1 MVCGL
6 NLPLRLIMLQATFK
20 PYQLNFK
27 KPVLTSRGEMTVKS
41 GYFLTVTDGKNT
53 GVGECSF
60 IEGLSADD
68 LSNYEEVLQTICTY
82 LEKDEKPDSTIVS
95 SHPSIVFGLECALLD
110 LKNGGQKIFFE
121 SAFTQGRKQIP
132 INGLV
137 WMGKKDFMQKQ
148 IEEKLASGF
157 SCIKIKVG
165 AIDFAE
171 EVSLLRFI
179 RKKFPADKIEIRLDA
194 NGAFDATDVFKKL
207 ETLAAFQIHS
217 IEQPVRRGQLELMM
231 KVCRNSPIPVVLDEE
246 LIGVRGSVQD
256 DVLSFTRP
264 KYIILK
270 PSLLGGFAVCDEWI
284 RKAERQNIEWWATS
298 ALESNIGLNAIA
310 QWVFTKK
317 NKLVQGL
324 GTGSLYT
331 TNIASPLFIEKGC
344 LGYNPKAQWGNL

>member
-1 MVCGL
+1 M
-6 NLPLRLIMLQATFK
+6 QAGYK

-27 KPVLTSRGEMTVKS
+27 QPVLTSRGEMVHKN
-41 GYFLTVTDGKNT
+41 GYFLTLTDGIKS
-53 GVGECSF
+53 GIGECSF

-68 LSNYEEVLQTICTY
+68 LSNYEAVLQTICRY
-82 LEKDEKPDSTIVS
+82 IEKDEKPDSTIVS

-110 LKNGGQKIFFE
+110 FKNGGKKIFFD
-121 SAFTQGRKQIP
+121 SLFTKGKKHIP

-148 IEEKLASGF
+148 IQEKLSSGF
-157 SCIKIKVG
+157 TCIKIKVG
-165 AIDFAE
+165 AIDFVE
-171 EVSLLRFI
+171 EVSMLRSI

-194 NGAFDATDVFKKL
+194 NGAFNATDVFKKL

-217 IEQPVRRGQLELMM
+217 IEQPVRKGQLELMM
-231 KVCRNSPIPVVLDEE
+231 RVCKQSPIPVALDEE
-246 LIGVRGSVQD
+246 LIGVHGTVQD
-256 DVLSFTRP
+256 DVLSFIRP

-284 RKAERQNIEWWATS
+284 RKAEKQNIEWWATS

-317 NKLVQGL
+317 SKLVQGL

-331 TNIASPLFIEKGC
+331 NNIVSPLYIENGN
-344 LGYNPKAQWGNL
+344 LGYSPKAHWGNL